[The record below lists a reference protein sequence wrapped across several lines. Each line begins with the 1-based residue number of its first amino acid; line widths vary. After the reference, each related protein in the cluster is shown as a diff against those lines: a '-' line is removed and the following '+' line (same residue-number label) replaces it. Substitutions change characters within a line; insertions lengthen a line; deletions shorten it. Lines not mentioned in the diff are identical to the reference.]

1 MKKKIKVLRSG
12 PILKYADEK
21 TVQIT
26 YTATLQDSKP
36 NTWYYV
42 YMIERTWWKKV
53 KCFFKKDYGQNVDF
67 LFSFGKDGPSC
78 PSGYKVKRRLPG
90 AILTDHKNN
99 TKYSAIIRLEN
110 ELKSNFL
117 RTYFVLL

>member
-36 NTWYYV
+36 NTCYYV

-67 LFSFGKDGPSC
+67 LFSFEKDGSSC

-99 TKYSAIIRLEN
+99 IMGFQQK
-110 ELKSNFL
+110 
-117 RTYFVLL
+117 